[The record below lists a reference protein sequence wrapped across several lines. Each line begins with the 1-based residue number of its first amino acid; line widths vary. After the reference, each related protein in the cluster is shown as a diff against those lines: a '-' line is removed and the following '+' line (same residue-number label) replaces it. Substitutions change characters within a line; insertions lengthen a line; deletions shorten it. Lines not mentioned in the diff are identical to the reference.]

1 MRKRKTGFK
10 AKYLC
15 KAKFKSQAPHNQAPH
30 NLALQIRL
38 RHAVWAFG
46 KCSAS
51 VPKNGDRC
59 TNPGELFN
67 FELLR
72 LNMPRKSHCG
82 HHHFP
87 RDIIPCAVQWRL
99 RYSLPYQSR
108 TMRDRMSGSA
118 CGGKPSKQRLKNN
131 RGGYKGEGRIR
142 EGTLS
147 FFGKVKQLHFCRNR
161 VMAIT

>member
-118 CGGKPSKQRLKNN
+118 CGVNRAWGFGFMRLSGMPHTKTRFAQLLRVTKERYDLK
-131 RGGYKGEGRIR
+131 RGGQE
-142 EGTLS
+142 LCP
-147 FFGKVKQLHFCRNR
+147 H
-161 VMAIT
+161 